1 MELWACNRLSIS
13 CTFLVVNVSD
23 VSGNGAHALD
33 EKPRKF
39 QNHSDDFQMMGGVG
53 CNRVRAT
60 DSLYHTLQSVQLQ
73 DWKQQQILS
82 ASFSADI
89 FGLLCFPRLGN
100 IVPLLSSDSI
110 NND

>member
-53 CNRVRAT
+53 SNRVRAT
-60 DSLYHTLQSVQLQ
+60 DSLYHTECS
-73 DWKQQQILS
+73 IT
-82 ASFSADI
+82 
-89 FGLLCFPRLGN
+89 RLKTAAN
-100 IVPLLSSDSI
+100 IVCQF
-110 NND
+110 